1 MKTIALHS
9 TEYLKA
15 HASDERICL
24 TTLSKKI
31 GRIVEHITT
40 GAIVILVV
48 SLVTVACIKVGQSAV
63 VSALYS
69 DASTKVVHVP

>member
-15 HASDERICL
+15 HASDERNCL

-40 GAIVILVV
+40 GAVVILVV

-69 DASTKVVHVP
+69 DTSTKMVQVP

>member
-24 TTLSKKI
+24 TTFSKKI
-31 GRIVEHITT
+31 GRIIDHITT
-40 GAIVILVV
+40 SAVTILLVT
-48 SLVTVACIKVGQSAV
+48 LVTVACIKVGQSAV
-63 VSALYS
+63 VGALYC
-69 DASTKVVHVP
+69 DASTKVVLVP